1 MRYKN
6 NILDKLDQVEIAVN
20 KIQFQLNRGID
31 QDQIGETIDSLKEQI
46 EKESLA
52 LQSKDDEK
60 VKSLV
65 KIYENMNPKRAAQIF
80 DEIELETLMQ
90 IIQGI
95 L

>member
-46 EKESLA
+46 EKLKEIVSLESDNFEQQFA
-52 LQSKDDEK
+52 
-60 VKSLV
+60 
-65 KIYENMNPKRAAQIF
+65 PRR
-80 DEIELETLMQ
+80 
-90 IIQGI
+90 
-95 L
+95 